1 MDELFITVG
10 LFILIVSIHT
20 QRSTDKRLRV
30 IEHKIDSLLK
40 NNGIFF
46 HNNINVSKEVLTAIT
61 LGKKLT
67 AIRLYRKDTGASLK
81 EAHGIINRLVEK
93 TASPLR
99 QSD

>member
-1 MDELFITVG
+1 MDELLIIG
-10 LFILIVSIHT
+10 LFILIVSFNT

-81 EAHGIINRLVEK
+81 EARGIINRLAAK
-93 TASPLR
+93 TASLLR
-99 QSD
+99 QSN

>member
-1 MDELFITVG
+1 MDELLIIG
-10 LFILIVSIHT
+10 LFILIVSFNT

-81 EAHGIINRLVEK
+81 EAHGIINRLAAK

-99 QSD
+99 QSN